1 MFYYIKYYI
10 NNPNY
15 HTIDYQKTFK
25 IFIDNNEWINTN
37 NVNNIIINEDN
48 DNKATYIIIKY
59 ETMEDYNNIVGKYSN
74 ISTIDDI
81 PYFSLNKDE
90 KKNMIVINLA

>member
-1 MFYYIKYYI
+1 MFYYIKYYV
-10 NNPNY
+10 NNANY

-25 IFIDNNEWINTN
+25 IYIDSNEWININ
-37 NVNNIIINEDN
+37 NVNNIIINEEN

-59 ETMEDYNNIVGKYSN
+59 ETVEEYNDIVTKYN
-74 ISTIDDI
+74 KISSIDDI
-81 PYFSLNKDE
+81 PYFSLNKND